1 MRAILEFNLPEDR
14 EEYERANAATKLYS
28 YIFDFDN
35 YLRGQAKSD
44 NPVDLEKIIETW
56 YEMRDFDI
64 DDIYS

>member
-14 EEYERANAATKLYS
+14 EEYERANAATKLCS
-28 YIFDFDN
+28 YIFDFGN

-44 NPVDLEKIIETW
+44 NPDDLEKIIETW